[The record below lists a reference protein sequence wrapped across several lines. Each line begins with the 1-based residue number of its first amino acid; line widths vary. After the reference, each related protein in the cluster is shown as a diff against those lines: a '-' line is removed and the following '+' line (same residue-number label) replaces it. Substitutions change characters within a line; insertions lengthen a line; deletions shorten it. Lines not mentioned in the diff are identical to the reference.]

1 MKSIFRSATFLV
13 GLLLTVGA
21 FVAFFIL
28 GNILNPPPYQV
39 IVVVRDVVP
48 GTTLTKDLV
57 TTNAQSLSPRVA
69 SGYVMADN
77 LDLYMGA
84 TIIEPMHPGDPLT
97 KSRLAKDGNPA
108 AARRAALGLDDP
120 AKTLMVVPVDDKTAP
135 DNIAHGD
142 RVDLIYTVGREPTS
156 NNETGLNPYSQYSGG
171 TQAGGTAAGEQESD
185 EDVTLPLAKLVFKN
199 LKIARAH
206 REKQPN
212 PQYTG
217 AEGESPYIEGNIN
230 GLEVVV
236 DREQEE
242 LLGWAIQHGKV
253 RVALVSPNAS
263 PEDTSVATMG
273 MTWDDLV
280 EWFRMNR
287 AGGLAILSGQPAP
300 TIPPAAGAASVVR
313 ATEQARVVSA
323 LGGQP
328 TAAPT
333 PAGTSATPG
342 AGAPVVPVPAATA
355 AAAATAPA
363 AATVPRPTTQPPA
376 AAAPTSA
383 PTQENPAAGT
393 SPSMLASGVS
403 LCVCGSII
411 LLALVA
417 GFVVLRRRV
426 QSGGPARM

>member
-13 GLLLTVGA
+13 GLLLTAGA

-39 IVVVRDVVP
+39 IVVVRDVAP
-48 GTTLTKDLV
+48 GTALTKDLV

-77 LDLYMGA
+77 LDLYLGA

-120 AKTLMVVPVDDKTAP
+120 SKTLMVVPVDDKTAP

-142 RVDLIYTVGREPTS
+142 RVDLVYTVGREPTS
-156 NNETGLNPYSQYSGG
+156 NNETVSPYSQYGG
-171 TQAGGTAAGEQESD
+171 GVKPGGTAAGEQESE

-217 AEGESPYIEGNIN
+217 TEGESPYIEGNIN

-253 RVALVSPNAS
+253 RVALVSPNA
-263 PEDTSVATMG
+263 PPDDTSVATMG
-273 MTWDDLV
+273 MTWDDLM

-300 TIPPAAGAASVVR
+300 TIPPAAGAASVAR
-313 ATEQARVVSA
+313 ATEQARVVSV
-323 LGGQP
+323 LQP

-333 PAGTSATPG
+333 SAGELVAPSTPL
-342 AGAPVVPVPAATA
+342 PAATSV
-355 AAAATAPA
+355 AAATALP
-363 AATVPRPTTQPPA
+363 AATVPRPTTQLPT
-376 AAAPTSA
+376 AAAPTPV
-383 PTQENPAAGT
+383 PTQENPAAGA

-403 LCVCGSII
+403 LCVCGSVV
-411 LLALVA
+411 LLALVV
-417 GFVVLRRRV
+417 GFVILRRRV
-426 QSGGPARM
+426 QSGGPAKL